1 MRKGWRRTSS
11 ILALGIASMTA
22 QAQAQS
28 VAGAGD
34 DSAAA
39 PAAQDTG
46 SADQQGLQEII
57 VTAQRKAENL
67 QRAGIPVAVV
77 TGDQLVSRGLS
88 SSTELGAAV
97 PSLSAQPQGGAN
109 TVFFLRGVG
118 NFTVNGYSDPAV
130 AFNYDGVYL
139 GRATSTSGIFYDLE
153 RVEVL
158 KGPQGTLYGRNAT
171 AGAINVLPTR
181 PRIGENSGFVTAS
194 YGNYDAVNVQGAV
207 NVAMGEHGAMRI
219 AGNIV
224 RRDGYQTDG
233 TSDEKTQ
240 ALRVQFLSEL
250 TPDLTVRIGGDFSH
264 SGGKGPGSTYVG
276 RIAYVP
282 GTGNQFVPS
291 GLSED
296 SGLFS
301 PEAQAYRRTLFSGLA
316 GRTLAP
322 LDVQPYLDNNYY
334 GANAEI
340 SLNTGAGTLTVIP
353 AWRYSKL
360 DNRFAV
366 PAFYGNVAETDEQK
380 SLEVRFAGNRV
391 GIFDYMLGAYYF
403 DETVA
408 ATYLFAQQ
416 ALNAYQQFTSGTK
429 SYAGFGRITA
439 NFNDRLRLIGGLRY
453 TKDDK
458 DFNGR
463 ADVFLVRC
471 SVVVQGR
478 PSCPNAPLLPSTG
491 RYQDLPSSVFPTV
504 PDNQARP
511 IGTTGAL
518 LIHAVTPVNTTLSN
532 DRFTYHLGAEFDVG
546 PHSLLYANLETGYRS
561 GGFALS
567 AGYETFQPEFIDAYT
582 IGMKNRF
589 FDNRLQLNLEAFL
602 WKYRNQQV
610 NHTGIDRNGNQGQF
624 TENVGKS
631 TNKGVEVEAQFLATR
646 NTLLSVNVQYLDAKY
661 DDFIYREPIG
671 ATPPNTGCPYRAS
684 ATAGMYD
691 INCSGRSAYQSP
703 KWTMNLGGQQT
714 VPLGDHKLLFS
725 ADTQYRTSRVVG
737 FEYLPN
743 QLVGA
748 TWVSNAQI
756 AFGAADDR
764 WSIAAFVRNIEDER
778 FQASAQIYG
787 AGSAALAVYS
797 PPRTYGVRATSKF

>member
-1 MRKGWRRTSS
+1 MAKAWRRTSS
-11 ILALGIASMTA
+11 ILALSIAGIAA
-22 QAQAQS
+22 QAHAQT
-28 VAGAGD
+28 GAPG
-34 DSAAA
+34 AETA
-39 PAAQDTG
+39 P
-46 SADQQGLQEII
+46 DQQGLEEII
-57 VTAQRKAENL
+57 VTAQRKTENL

-77 TGDQLVSRGLS
+77 TGDQLVSRGLTS
-88 SSTELGAAV
+88 SNELGNSV

-181 PRIGENSGFVTAS
+181 PKLGENSGFVTAS
-194 YGNYDAVNVQGAV
+194 YGNYDALNVQGAV
-207 NVAMGEHGAMRI
+207 NIAMGEHGAMRV
-219 AGNIV
+219 AGNIL

-250 TPDLTVRIGGDFSH
+250 TPDLTVRLGGDFSH
-264 SGGKGPGSTYVG
+264 SGGKGPGSTYAG
-276 RIAYVP
+276 RVVYNGVS
-282 GTGNQFVPS
+282 NLFVPS
-291 GLSED
+291 GLSEN

-301 PEAQAYRRTLFSGLA
+301 PEAQAYRQTLFSGLS
-316 GRTLAP
+316 GRTLLP

-334 GANAEI
+334 GTNAEI
-340 SLNTGAGTLTVIP
+340 TLHTGAGTLTVLP
-353 AWRYSKL
+353 AWRYAKL

-403 DETVA
+403 DESVA

-416 ALNAYQQFTSGTK
+416 ALNAYQRFTSGTK
-429 SYAGFGRITA
+429 SYAGFGRLTA
-439 NFNDRLRLIGGLRY
+439 NLGDRLRLIGGLRY

-458 DFNGR
+458 DFAGR

-471 SVVVQGR
+471 TVIAQGR
-478 PSCPNAPLLPSTG
+478 PSCPTAPLLPSTG
-491 RYQDLPSSVFPTV
+491 RYQDLPAVFPTV

-532 DRFTYHLGAEFDVG
+532 DRVTYHLGAEFDVG
-546 PHSLLYANLETGYRS
+546 PHSLLYANFETGYRS

-624 TENVGKS
+624 TENVGRS
-631 TNKGVEVEAQFLATR
+631 TNKGVEVDAQFLATQT
-646 NTLLSVNVQYLDAKY
+646 TLLSVNVQYLDAKY
-661 DDFIYREPIG
+661 DDFLYREPIG
-671 ATPPNTGCPYRAS
+671 ATPPITGCPYRPS
-684 ATAGMYD
+684 ATAGLYD
-691 INCSGRSAYQSP
+691 IDCSGRTAFQSP

-714 VPLGDHKLLFS
+714 VPLGDYKAVLS
-725 ADTQYRTSRVVG
+725 ADTQYRSSRVVG
-737 FEYLPN
+737 FEYMPN
-743 QLVGA
+743 QLVGS
-748 TWVSNAQI
+748 TWVSNAQL

-764 WSIAAFVRNIEDER
+764 WSIAAFVRNIENER
-778 FQASAQIYG
+778 YQASAQIYG

-797 PPRTYGVRATSKF
+797 PPRTYGVRVSSKF

>member
-1 MRKGWRRTSS
+1 MRRAWRRTSS
-11 ILALGIASMTA
+11 ILAMSIAGMTNPA
-22 QAQAQS
+22 LSQDRSEPTEQN
-28 VAGAGD
+28 
-34 DSAAA
+34 A
-39 PAAQDTG
+39 PAESATLPA
-46 SADQQGLQEII
+46 ADQQGLQEII

-77 TGDQLVSRGLS
+77 TGEQLVSRGLT
-88 SSTELGAAV
+88 SSTELGNSV
-97 PSLSAQPQGGAN
+97 PSLAAQPQGGAN

-139 GRATSTSGIFYDLE
+139 GRATSTSGVFYDLE

-181 PRIGENSGFVTAS
+181 PKLGENSGFITAS
-194 YGNYDAVNVQGAV
+194 YGNYDALNVQGAV
-207 NVAMGEHGAMRI
+207 NIAMGEHGAMRV

-224 RRDGYQTDG
+224 QRDGYQTDG

-240 ALRVQFLSEL
+240 ALRVQFLSDL
-250 TPDLTVRIGGDFSH
+250 TPDLTVRVGGDFSH
-264 SGGKGPGSTYVG
+264 SGGKGPGSTYAG
-276 RIAYVP
+276 RIVFN
-282 GTGNQFVPS
+282 GTSNLFVPS
-291 GLSED
+291 GLSKD

-301 PEAQAYRRTLFSGLA
+301 PEAQTYRQTLFSGLA
-316 GRTLAP
+316 GRTLVP
-322 LDVQPYLDNNYY
+322 LDVQPYLDNYYY
-334 GANAEI
+334 GANVEI
-340 SLNTGAGTLTVIP
+340 SLRTGAGTLTVIP

-380 SLEVRFAGNRV
+380 SLEVRFAGDRV

-403 DETVA
+403 DESVA
-408 ATYLFAQQ
+408 ATYLYAQQ
-416 ALNAYQQFTSGTK
+416 ALNAYQQFTSDTK

-439 NFNDRLRLIGGLRY
+439 NFTDRLRLIGGLRY

-458 DFNGR
+458 DFSGR

-471 SVVVQGR
+471 TVVAQGR
-478 PSCPNAPLLPSTG
+478 PSCPTAPLLPSTG
-491 RYQDLPSSVFPTV
+491 RYQDLSAPFPTV

-511 IGTTGAL
+511 IGATGAL

-546 PHSLLYANLETGYRS
+546 PHSLLYANYETGYRS

-631 TNKGVEVEAQFLATR
+631 TNKGIEVEAQFLATP
-646 NTLLSVNVQYLDAKY
+646 NTLLSANVQYLDAKY
-661 DDFIYREPIG
+661 DNFVYREPIG
-671 ATPPNTGCPYRAS
+671 ATPPNTGCPYRPS
-684 ATAGMYD
+684 ATAGLYD
-691 INCSGRSAYQSP
+691 IDCSGRSAYQSP

-714 VPLGDHKLLFS
+714 VPLGDHKVLLS
-725 ADTQYRTSRVVG
+725 ADTQYRSSRAVG

-748 TWVSNAQI
+748 TWISNAQI

-764 WSIAAFVRNIEDER
+764 WSIAAFVRNIENER
-778 FQASAQIYG
+778 YQASAQIYG
-787 AGSAALAVYS
+787 AGSAALAVYT
-797 PPRTYGVRATSKF
+797 PPRTYGVRVTSKF

>member
-1 MRKGWRRTSS
+1 MRRAWRRTSS
-11 ILALGIASMTA
+11 ILAMSIGGMINPALSQDRSEVREQNAPA
-22 QAQAQS
+22 E
-28 VAGAGD
+28 
-34 DSAAA
+34 SAAP
-39 PAAQDTG
+39 PA
-46 SADQQGLQEII
+46 ADQQGLQEII

-77 TGDQLVSRGLS
+77 TGEQLVSRGLTS
-88 SSTELGAAV
+88 SNELGNSV
-97 PSLSAQPQGGAN
+97 PSLAAQPQGGAN

-139 GRATSTSGIFYDLE
+139 GRATSTSGVFYDLE

-181 PRIGENSGFVTAS
+181 PRLGENSGFITAS
-194 YGNYDAVNVQGAV
+194 YGNYGALNVQGAV
-207 NVAMGEHGAMRI
+207 NIAMGEHGAMRV

-224 RRDGYQTDG
+224 QREGYQTDG

-250 TPDLTVRIGGDFSH
+250 TPDLTVRVGGDFSH
-264 SGGKGPGSTYVG
+264 SGGKGPGSTYAG
-276 RIAYVP
+276 RIAFN
-282 GTGNQFVPS
+282 GTSNLFVPS
-291 GLSED
+291 GLSKD

-301 PEAQAYRRTLFSGLA
+301 PEAQAYRQTLFSGLA
-316 GRTLAP
+316 GRTLVP
-322 LDVQPYLDNNYY
+322 LDVQPYLDNDYY

-340 SLNTGAGTLTVIP
+340 SLRTGAGTLTVIP

-380 SLEVRFAGNRV
+380 SLEVRFSGDRV

-403 DETVA
+403 DESIA

-416 ALNAYQQFTSGTK
+416 ALNAYQQFTSDTK
-429 SYAGFGRITA
+429 SYAGFGRITT
-439 NFNDRLRLIGGLRY
+439 NFTDRLRLIGGLRY

-471 SVVVQGR
+471 TVVAQGR
-478 PSCPNAPLLPSTG
+478 PSCPTAPLLPSTG
-491 RYQDLPSSVFPTV
+491 RYQDLSAPFPTV

-546 PHSLLYANLETGYRS
+546 PHSLLYANYETGYRS

-631 TNKGVEVEAQFLATR
+631 TNKGIEVEAQFLATP

-661 DDFIYREPIG
+661 DNFVYREPIG
-671 ATPPNTGCPYRAS
+671 ATPPNTGCPYRPS
-684 ATAGMYD
+684 ATAGLYD
-691 INCSGRSAYQSP
+691 IDCSGRSAYQSP

-714 VPLGDHKLLFS
+714 VPLGDYKVVLS
-725 ADTQYRTSRVVG
+725 ADTQYRSSRVVG
-737 FEYLPN
+737 FEYMPN
-743 QLVGA
+743 QLVGS
-748 TWVSNAQI
+748 TWVSNAQL
-756 AFGAADDR
+756 AFAAADDR

-778 FQASAQIYG
+778 YQASAQIYG

-797 PPRTYGVRATSKF
+797 PPRTYGVRVSSKF

>member
-1 MRKGWRRTSS
+1 MNRAWRRTSS
-11 ILALGIASMTA
+11 ILALTIAGFATQARAQSEA
-22 QAQAQS
+22 QAVGETQQQA
-28 VAGAGD
+28 G
-34 DSAAA
+34 SA
-39 PAAQDTG
+39 
-46 SADQQGLQEII
+46 ADQQGLQEII

-77 TGDQLVSRGLS
+77 TGDQLVSRGLTS
-88 SSTELGAAV
+88 SNELGTSV
-97 PSLSAQPQGGAN
+97 PSLSPQPQGGAN
-109 TVFFLRGVG
+109 TTFFLRGVG

-207 NVAMGEHGAMRI
+207 NVAMGEHGALRI
-219 AGNIV
+219 AGNVV
-224 RRDGYQTDG
+224 RRDGYQDDG

-240 ALRVQFLSEL
+240 ALRVQLLSEL
-250 TPDLTVRIGGDFSH
+250 TPNLTVRVGGDFSH
-264 SGGKGPGSTYVG
+264 SGGKGPGSTYSG
-276 RIAYVP
+276 RIVFN
-282 GTGNQFVPS
+282 GTTNLFVPS
-291 GLSED
+291 GFRPD

-301 PEAQAYRRTLFSGLA
+301 ADAQAYRQTLFSGLV

-340 SLNTGAGTLTVIP
+340 SLRTGAGTLTVIP
-353 AWRYSKL
+353 SWRYSKL

-366 PAFYGNVAETDEQK
+366 PAFYGDVAETDEQK
-380 SLEVRFAGNRV
+380 SLEVRFAGNRI

-403 DETVA
+403 DESVA
-408 ATYLFAQQ
+408 ATYLYAQQ

-429 SYAGFGRITA
+429 SYAGFGRLTA
-439 NFNDRLRLIGGLRY
+439 NLSDRLRLIGGLRY

-471 SVVVQGR
+471 TVVVQGR
-478 PSCPNAPLLPSTG
+478 PSCPGAPLLPSAG
-491 RYQDLPSSVFPTV
+491 RYQDLPTSIYPSV

-511 IGTTGAL
+511 IGATGAL

-532 DRFTYHLGAEFDVG
+532 DRLTYHLGAEFDLG
-546 PHSLLYANLETGYRS
+546 PHSLLYASYETGYRS

-567 AGYETFQPEFIDAYT
+567 AGYETFQPEYIDAYT
-582 IGMKNRF
+582 VGMKNRF
-589 FDNRLQLNLEAFL
+589 FDNRLQLNVEAFL

-610 NHTGIDRNGNQGQF
+610 NHTGIDKNGNQGQF

-631 TNKGVEVEAQFLATR
+631 TNKGVEVEAQLLATR
-646 NTLLSVNVQYLDAKY
+646 TTLLSANVQYLDAKY
-661 DDFIYREPIG
+661 DSFVYREPIG
-671 ATPPNTGCPYRAS
+671 ATPPVTGCPYRPS
-684 ATAGMYD
+684 ATPGTYD
-691 INCSGRSAYQSP
+691 INCSGRAAYLSP
-703 KWTMNLGGQQT
+703 KWTMNLGAQQT
-714 VPLGDHKLLFS
+714 VPLGDYKAVLS
-725 ADTQYRTSRVVG
+725 ADTQYRSSRVVG
-737 FEYLPN
+737 FEYMPN

-756 AFGAADDR
+756 AFGSADDR

-778 FQASAQIYG
+778 YQASAQIYSV
-787 AGSAALAVYS
+787 GSAALAVYS
-797 PPRTYGVRATSKF
+797 PPRTYGVRVTSKF

>member
-1 MRKGWRRTSS
+1 MTSS
-11 ILALGIASMTA
+11 VLALGIAGLAA
-22 QAQAQS
+22 QAHAQ
-28 VAGAGD
+28 D
-34 DSAAA
+34 AAAASEEA
-39 PAAQDTG
+39 PAASTQDASGT
-46 SADQQGLQEII
+46 DQQQGLQEII
-57 VTAQRKAENL
+57 VTAQRKSENL

-77 TGDQLVSRGLS
+77 TGDQLVSRGLTS
-88 SSTELGAAV
+88 ANELGGSV

-181 PRIGENSGFVTAS
+181 PKLGENSGFVTAS
-194 YGNYDAVNVQGAV
+194 YGNYNAFNVQGAV
-207 NVAMGEHGAMRI
+207 NIAMGEHGAMRVS
-219 AGNIV
+219 GNLV
-224 RRDGYQTDG
+224 SRDGYQTDG
-233 TSDEKTQ
+233 TNDEKTQ
-240 ALRVQFLSEL
+240 ALRVQFMSEL
-250 TPDLTVRIGGDFSH
+250 TPDLTVRLGGDFAH
-264 SGGKGPGSTYVG
+264 SGGKGPGSTYAG
-276 RIAYVP
+276 RIVYN
-282 GTGNQFVPS
+282 GTANQFVPS
-291 GLSED
+291 GLSEN

-301 PEAQAYRRTLFSGLA
+301 PEAQAYRQTLFSGLS
-316 GRTLAP
+316 GRTLDP
-322 LDVQPYLDNNYY
+322 LDVEPYLDNNYY

-340 SLNTGAGTLTVIP
+340 TLNTGAGTLTVIP

-380 SLEVRFAGNRV
+380 SLEVRFAGKPI
-391 GIFDYMLGAYYF
+391 GMFDYIVGAYYF
-403 DETVA
+403 DESVD
-408 ATYLFAQQ
+408 ATYLFSQQ
-416 ALNAYQQFTSGTK
+416 ALNAYQSFTSNTK
-429 SYAGFGRITA
+429 SYAGFGRLTA
-439 NFNDRLRLIGGLRY
+439 NFTDRLRLIGGLRY

-458 DFNGR
+458 DFDGR

-471 SVVVQGR
+471 TTVVQGR
-478 PSCPNAPLLPSTG
+478 PSCPDAPLLPSTG
-491 RYQDLPSSVFPTV
+491 RYQDLPTSIFPSV

-518 LIHAVTPVNTTLSN
+518 LIHAVTPVNTTISN

-546 PHSLLYANLETGYRS
+546 PRSLLYANYETGFRS
-561 GGFALS
+561 GGFALA
-567 AGYETFQPEFIDAYT
+567 AGYETFEPEYIDAYT

-610 NHTGIDRNGNQGQF
+610 NHTGVDQNGNQGQI

-631 TNKGVEVEAQFLATR
+631 TNKGVEVDAQFLATP

-661 DDFIYREPIG
+661 DDFVYREPIG
-671 ATPPNTGCPYRAS
+671 ATPPVTGCPYRAS
-684 ATAGMYD
+684 AVAGMYD
-691 INCSGRSAYQSP
+691 IDCSGRTAYQSP
-703 KWTMNLGGQQT
+703 KWTMNLGAQQT
-714 VPLGDHKLLFS
+714 VPLGDYKLVVS
-725 ADTQYRTSRVVG
+725 GDTQYRSSRVVG
-737 FEYLPN
+737 FEYMPN

-756 AFGAADDR
+756 SFGAFDDR

-778 FQASAQIYG
+778 YQASAQIYN

>member
-1 MRKGWRRTSS
+1 MTRGWRRTSS
-11 ILALGIASMTA
+11 ILALSVSGIAGQALA
-22 QAQAQS
+22 QTDTPAERAE
-28 VAGAGD
+28 
-34 DSAAA
+34 
-39 PAAQDTG
+39 PAAE
-46 SADQQGLQEII
+46 QQGLQEII

-77 TGDQLVSRGLS
+77 TGDQLVSRGLTS
-88 SSTELGAAV
+88 SNELGNSV

-139 GRATSTSGIFYDLE
+139 GRATSTSGVFYDIE

-181 PRIGENSGFVTAS
+181 PKIGENSGFVTAS
-194 YGNYDAVNVQGAV
+194 YGNYDALNVQGAV

-240 ALRVQFLSEL
+240 ALRVQLLSEL
-250 TPDLTVRIGGDFSH
+250 TPDLTVRLGGDFSH
-264 SGGKGPGSTYVG
+264 SGGKGPGSTYAG
-276 RIAYVP
+276 RLVFNGVA
-282 GTGNQFVPS
+282 NLFVPS
-291 GLSED
+291 GLGEN

-301 PEAQAYRRTLFSGLA
+301 PEAQAYRQTLYSGLS
-316 GRTLAP
+316 GRTLTP

-340 SLNTGAGTLTVIP
+340 TLRTGAGTLTVLP

-403 DETVA
+403 DESVA
-408 ATYLFAQQ
+408 ATYLYAQQ
-416 ALNAYQQFTSGTK
+416 ALNAYQQFGSGTK
-429 SYAGFGRITA
+429 SYAGFGRVTA
-439 NFNDRLRLIGGLRY
+439 NVGDRLRFIGGLRY

-471 SVVVQGR
+471 TAVVQGR
-478 PSCPNAPLLPSTG
+478 PNCPNAPLLPSTG
-491 RYQDLPSSVFPTV
+491 RYQDLPPAIFPSV

-511 IGTTGAL
+511 IGATGAL

-532 DRFTYHLGAEFDVG
+532 DRLTYHLGAEFDVG
-546 PHSLLYANLETGYRS
+546 PHSLLYANFETGYRS

-610 NHTGIDRNGNQGQF
+610 NHTGIDKNGNQGQF

-631 TNKGVEVEAQFLATR
+631 TNKGVEVEAQLLATPT
-646 NTLLSVNVQYLDAKY
+646 TLLSANVQYLDAKY
-661 DDFIYREPIG
+661 DSFVYREPIG
-671 ATPPNTGCPYRAS
+671 PTPPNTGCPYRPSAS
-684 ATAGMYD
+684 AGQYD
-691 INCSGRSAYQSP
+691 IDCSGRSAYLSP

-714 VPLGDHKLLFS
+714 VPLGDHKIQLS
-725 ADTQYRTSRVVG
+725 ADTQYRSSRVVG

-743 QLVGA
+743 QLVGS

-764 WSIAAFVRNIEDER
+764 WSIAAFVRNIENER
-778 FQASAQIYG
+778 YQASAQIFG

-797 PPRTYGVRATSKF
+797 PPRTYGVRATAKF

>member
-1 MRKGWRRTSS
+1 MTRAWRRTSS
-11 ILALGIASMTA
+11 LLALTIAGIAA
-22 QAQAQS
+22 QAHAQTGS
-28 VAGAGD
+28 EAAGA
-34 DSAAA
+34 
-39 PAAQDTG
+39 AQPQQQDATIA
-46 SADQQGLQEII
+46 ADQQGLQEII
-57 VTAQRKAENL
+57 VTAQRKSENL

-77 TGDQLVSRGLS
+77 TGDQLVSRGLTS
-88 SSTELGAAV
+88 SNELGNSV

-109 TVFFLRGVG
+109 TTFFLRGVG

-139 GRATSTSGIFYDLE
+139 GRATSTSGVFYDLE

-181 PRIGENSGFVTAS
+181 PKLGENSGFVTAS

-207 NVAMGEHGAMRI
+207 NLAMGEHGALRI
-219 AGNIV
+219 AGNV
-224 RRDGYQTDG
+224 VSRDGYQNDG
-233 TSDEKTQ
+233 TSDERTQ
-240 ALRVQFLSEL
+240 ALRVQMLAEL
-250 TPDLTVRIGGDFSH
+250 TPDLTVRVGGDFSH
-264 SGGKGPGSTYVG
+264 SGGKGPGSTYAG
-276 RIAYVP
+276 RIIFN
-282 GTGNQFVPS
+282 GTTNQFVPS
-291 GLSED
+291 GFGPD

-301 PEAQAYRRTLFSGLA
+301 AGAQAYRQTLYSGLA

-340 SLNTGAGTLTVIP
+340 SLRTGAGTLTVIP
-353 AWRYSKL
+353 SWRYSKL
-360 DNRFAV
+360 NNRFAV
-366 PAFYGNVAETDEQK
+366 PAFYGDVAETDEQK
-380 SLEVRFAGNRV
+380 SLEVRFAGNRI

-403 DETVA
+403 DESVA
-408 ATYLFAQQ
+408 ATYLYAQQ

-429 SYAGFGRITA
+429 SYAGFGRVTA
-439 NFNDRLRLIGGLRY
+439 NFGDRLRVIGGLRY

-458 DFNGR
+458 EFNGR

-471 SVVVQGR
+471 TVVVQGR
-478 PSCPNAPLLPSTG
+478 PSCPTAPLLPSAG
-491 RYQDLPSSVFPTV
+491 RYQDLPSAIYPSV

-518 LIHAVTPVNTTLSN
+518 LIHAVTPVNTPLSN
-532 DRFTYHLGAEFDVG
+532 DRLTYHLGAEFDVG
-546 PHSLLYANLETGYRS
+546 PHSLLYANYETGYRS

-567 AGYETFQPEFIDAYT
+567 AGYETFQPEYIDAYT

-589 FDNRLQLNLEAFL
+589 FDNRLQLNVEAFL

-610 NHTGIDRNGNQGQF
+610 NHTGIDKNGNQGQF

-631 TNKGVEVEAQFLATR
+631 TNKGVEVEAQLLATPT
-646 NTLLSVNVQYLDAKY
+646 TLLSVNVQYLDAKY
-661 DDFIYREPIG
+661 DSFVYREPIG
-671 ATPPNTGCPYRAS
+671 PTPPVSGCPYRAS

-691 INCSGRSAYQSP
+691 IDCSGRTAYLSP
-703 KWTMNLGGQQT
+703 KWTMNLGAQQT
-714 VPLGDHKLLFS
+714 VPLGEHKAVLS
-725 ADTQYRTSRVVG
+725 ADTQYRSSRVVG
-737 FEYLPN
+737 FEYMPN

-764 WSIAAFVRNIEDER
+764 WSIAAYVRNIENER
-778 FQASAQIYG
+778 YQASAQIYS

-797 PPRTYGVRATSKF
+797 PPRTYGVRVTSKF

>member
-1 MRKGWRRTSS
+1 MNRAWRRTSS
-11 ILALGIASMTA
+11 ILALTIAGIATQAHAQSEA
-22 QAQAQS
+22 QA
-28 VAGAGD
+28 AGE
-34 DSAAA
+34 
-39 PAAQDTG
+39 AAQQQAS
-46 SADQQGLQEII
+46 SATDQQGLQEII

-77 TGDQLVSRGLS
+77 TGDQLVSKGLTS
-88 SSTELGAAV
+88 SNELGNSV

-109 TVFFLRGVG
+109 TTFFLRGVG

-139 GRATSTSGIFYDLE
+139 GRATSTSGVFYDLE

-194 YGNYDAVNVQGAV
+194 YGNYNALNVQGAV
-207 NVAMGEHGAMRI
+207 NVAMGEHGALRI
-219 AGNIV
+219 AGNV
-224 RRDGYQTDG
+224 VSRDGYQDDG

-240 ALRVQFLSEL
+240 ALRVQLLSEL
-250 TPDLTVRIGGDFSH
+250 TPDLTVRVGGDFSH
-264 SGGKGPGSTYVG
+264 SGGKGPGSTYAG
-276 RIAYVP
+276 RIVFN
-282 GTGNQFVPS
+282 GTTNLFVPS
-291 GLSED
+291 GFGPD

-301 PEAQAYRRTLFSGLA
+301 ADAQAYRQTLFSGLA
-316 GRTLAP
+316 GRTLVP

-340 SLNTGAGTLTVIP
+340 SLRTGAGTLTVIP
-353 AWRYSKL
+353 SWRYSKL

-366 PAFYGNVAETDEQK
+366 PAFYGDVAETDEQK
-380 SLEVRFAGNRV
+380 SLEVRFAGNRI
-391 GIFDYMLGAYYF
+391 GMFDYMLGAYYF
-403 DETVA
+403 DESVA
-408 ATYLFAQQ
+408 ATYLYAQQ
-416 ALNAYQQFTSGTK
+416 ALNAYQQFSSGTK
-429 SYAGFGRITA
+429 SYAGFGRLTA
-439 NFNDRLRLIGGLRY
+439 NIGDRLRLIGGLRY

-458 DFNGR
+458 DFDGR

-471 SVVVQGR
+471 TVVAQGR
-478 PSCPNAPLLPSTG
+478 PSCPTAPLLPSAG
-491 RYQDLPSSVFPTV
+491 RYQDLPTSIYPSV

-532 DRFTYHLGAEFDVG
+532 DRLTYHLGAEFDVG
-546 PHSLLYANLETGYRS
+546 PHSLLYANYETGYRS

-567 AGYETFQPEFIDAYT
+567 AGYETFQPEYIDAYT

-589 FDNRLQLNLEAFL
+589 FDNRLQLNVEAFL

-610 NHTGIDRNGNQGQF
+610 NHTGIDKNGNQGQF

-631 TNKGVEVEAQFLATR
+631 TNKGVEVEAQLLATPT
-646 NTLLSVNVQYLDAKY
+646 TLLSANVQYLDAKY
-661 DDFIYREPIG
+661 DSFVYREPIG
-671 ATPPNTGCPYRAS
+671 ATPPVTGCPYRPS
-684 ATAGMYD
+684 ATAGTYD
-691 INCSGRSAYQSP
+691 IDCSGRAAYLSP
-703 KWTMNLGGQQT
+703 KWTMNLGAQQT
-714 VPLGDHKLLFS
+714 VPLGAYKAVLS
-725 ADTQYRTSRVVG
+725 ADTQYRSSRVVG
-737 FEYLPN
+737 FEYMPN
-743 QLVGA
+743 QLVGS

-756 AFGAADDR
+756 AFGSADDR
-764 WSIAAFVRNIEDER
+764 WSIAAYVRNIEDDR
-778 FQASAQIYG
+778 YQASAQIYS

-797 PPRTYGVRATSKF
+797 PPRTYGVRVTSKF

>member
-1 MRKGWRRTSS
+1 MRRAWRRTSS
-11 ILALGIASMTA
+11 ILAMSIAGMTNPA
-22 QAQAQS
+22 LSQDRSEPTEQN
-28 VAGAGD
+28 
-34 DSAAA
+34 A
-39 PAAQDTG
+39 PAESATLPA
-46 SADQQGLQEII
+46 ADQQGLQEII

-77 TGDQLVSRGLS
+77 TGEQLVSRGLT
-88 SSTELGAAV
+88 SSTELGNSV
-97 PSLSAQPQGGAN
+97 PSLAAQPQGGAN

-139 GRATSTSGIFYDLE
+139 GRATSTSGVFYDLE

-181 PRIGENSGFVTAS
+181 PKLGENSGFITAS
-194 YGNYDAVNVQGAV
+194 YGNYDALNVQGAV
-207 NVAMGEHGAMRI
+207 NIAMGEHGAMRV

-224 RRDGYQTDG
+224 QRDGYQTDG

-240 ALRVQFLSEL
+240 ALRVQFLSDL
-250 TPDLTVRIGGDFSH
+250 TPDLTVRVGGDFSH
-264 SGGKGPGSTYVG
+264 SGGKGPGSTYAG
-276 RIAYVP
+276 RIVFN
-282 GTGNQFVPS
+282 GTSNLFVPS
-291 GLSED
+291 GLSKD

-301 PEAQAYRRTLFSGLA
+301 PEAQTYRQTLFSGLA
-316 GRTLAP
+316 GRTLVP
-322 LDVQPYLDNNYY
+322 LDVQPYLDNDYY

-340 SLNTGAGTLTVIP
+340 SLRTGAGTLTVIP

-380 SLEVRFAGNRV
+380 SLEVRFAGDRV

-403 DETVA
+403 DESVA
-408 ATYLFAQQ
+408 ATYLYAQQ
-416 ALNAYQQFTSGTK
+416 ALNAYQQFTSDTK

-439 NFNDRLRLIGGLRY
+439 NFTDRLRLIGGLRY

-471 SVVVQGR
+471 TVVAQGR
-478 PSCPNAPLLPSTG
+478 PSCPTAPLLPSTG
-491 RYQDLPSSVFPTV
+491 RYQDLSAPFPTV

-511 IGTTGAL
+511 IGATGAL

-546 PHSLLYANLETGYRS
+546 PHSLLYANYETGYRS

-631 TNKGVEVEAQFLATR
+631 TNKGIEVEAQFLATP
-646 NTLLSVNVQYLDAKY
+646 NTLLSANVQYLDAKY
-661 DDFIYREPIG
+661 DNFVYREPIG
-671 ATPPNTGCPYRAS
+671 ATPPNTGCPYRPS
-684 ATAGMYD
+684 ATAGLYD
-691 INCSGRSAYQSP
+691 IDCSGRSAYQSP

-714 VPLGDHKLLFS
+714 VPLGDHKVLLS
-725 ADTQYRTSRVVG
+725 ADTQYRSSRAVG

-748 TWVSNAQI
+748 TWISNAQI

-764 WSIAAFVRNIEDER
+764 WSIAAFVRNIENER
-778 FQASAQIYG
+778 YQASAQIYG
-787 AGSAALAVYS
+787 AGSAALAVYT
-797 PPRTYGVRATSKF
+797 PPRTYGVRVTSKF

>member
-1 MRKGWRRTSS
+1 MRRAWRRTSS
-11 ILALGIASMTA
+11 ILAMSIAGMTNPA
-22 QAQAQS
+22 LSQDRSEPTEQN
-28 VAGAGD
+28 
-34 DSAAA
+34 A
-39 PAAQDTG
+39 PAESATLPA
-46 SADQQGLQEII
+46 ADQQGLQEII

-77 TGDQLVSRGLS
+77 TGEQLVSRGLT
-88 SSTELGAAV
+88 SSTELGNSV
-97 PSLSAQPQGGAN
+97 PSLAAQPQGGAN

-139 GRATSTSGIFYDLE
+139 GRATSTSGVFYDLE

-181 PRIGENSGFVTAS
+181 PKLGENSGFITAS
-194 YGNYDAVNVQGAV
+194 YGNYDALNVQGAV
-207 NVAMGEHGAMRI
+207 NIAMGEHGAMRV

-224 RRDGYQTDG
+224 QRDGYQTDG

-240 ALRVQFLSEL
+240 ALRVQFLSDL
-250 TPDLTVRIGGDFSH
+250 TPDLTVRVGGDFSH
-264 SGGKGPGSTYVG
+264 SGGKGPGSTYAG
-276 RIAYVP
+276 RIVFN
-282 GTGNQFVPS
+282 GTSNLFVPS
-291 GLSED
+291 GLSKD

-301 PEAQAYRRTLFSGLA
+301 PEAQTYRQTLFSGLA
-316 GRTLAP
+316 GRTLVP
-322 LDVQPYLDNNYY
+322 LDVQPYLDNDYY

-340 SLNTGAGTLTVIP
+340 SLRTGAGTLTVIP

-366 PAFYGNVAETDEQK
+366 PAFYGNVAETDEQR
-380 SLEVRFAGNRV
+380 SLEVRFAGDRV

-403 DETVA
+403 DESVA
-408 ATYLFAQQ
+408 ATYLYAQQ
-416 ALNAYQQFTSGTK
+416 ALNAYQQFTSDTK

-439 NFNDRLRLIGGLRY
+439 NFTDRLRLIGGLRY

-471 SVVVQGR
+471 TVVAQGR
-478 PSCPNAPLLPSTG
+478 PSCPTAPLLPSTG
-491 RYQDLPSSVFPTV
+491 RYQDLSAPFPTV

-511 IGTTGAL
+511 IGATGAL

-546 PHSLLYANLETGYRS
+546 PHSLLYANYETGYRS

-631 TNKGVEVEAQFLATR
+631 TNKGIEVEAQFLATP
-646 NTLLSVNVQYLDAKY
+646 NTLLSANVQYLDAKY
-661 DDFIYREPIG
+661 DNFVYREPIG
-671 ATPPNTGCPYRAS
+671 ATPPNTGCPYRPS
-684 ATAGMYD
+684 ATAGLYD
-691 INCSGRSAYQSP
+691 IDCSGRSAYQSP

-714 VPLGDHKLLFS
+714 VPLGDHKVLLS
-725 ADTQYRTSRVVG
+725 ADTQYRSSRAVG

-748 TWVSNAQI
+748 TWISNAQI

-764 WSIAAFVRNIEDER
+764 WSIAAFVRNIENER
-778 FQASAQIYG
+778 YQASAQIYG
-787 AGSAALAVYS
+787 AGSAALAVYT
-797 PPRTYGVRATSKF
+797 PPRTYGVRVTSKF

>member
-1 MRKGWRRTSS
+1 MNRAWRRTSS
-11 ILALGIASMTA
+11 ILALTIAGVGS
-22 QAQAQS
+22 QAQAQTQAAS
-28 VAGAGD
+28 DAPQQQQQQNPAGG
-34 DSAAA
+34 
-39 PAAQDTG
+39 T
-46 SADQQGLQEII
+46 DQQGLQEII

-77 TGDQLVSRGLS
+77 TGDQLVSRGLTS
-88 SSTELGAAV
+88 SNELGNSV

-109 TVFFLRGVG
+109 TTFFLRGVG

-139 GRATSTSGIFYDLE
+139 GRATSTSGVFYDLE

-181 PRIGENSGFVTAS
+181 PKLGENSGFVTAS

-207 NVAMGEHGAMRI
+207 NLAMGEHGALRI
-219 AGNIV
+219 AGNV
-224 RRDGYQTDG
+224 VSRDGYQNDG

-240 ALRVQFLSEL
+240 ALRVQLLTEL
-250 TPDLTVRIGGDFSH
+250 TPDLTVRVGGDFSH
-264 SGGKGPGSTYVG
+264 SGGKGPGSTYSG
-276 RIAYVP
+276 RIVFN
-282 GTGNQFVPS
+282 GTTNQFVPS
-291 GLSED
+291 GFGAD

-301 PEAQAYRRTLFSGLA
+301 ADAQAYRQTLYSGLA

-340 SLNTGAGTLTVIP
+340 TLRTGAGTLTVIP
-353 AWRYSKL
+353 SWRYSKL
-360 DNRFAV
+360 NNRFAV
-366 PAFYGNVAETDEQK
+366 PAFYGDVAETDEQK

-391 GIFDYMLGAYYF
+391 GIFDYMLGANYF
-403 DETVA
+403 DESVA
-408 ATYLFAQQ
+408 ATYLYAQQ
-416 ALNAYQQFTSGTK
+416 ALNAYQKFTSGTK
-429 SYAGFGRITA
+429 SYAGFGRVTA
-439 NFNDRLRLIGGLRY
+439 NLGDPLRLIGGLRY

-458 DFNGR
+458 DFDGR

-471 SVVVQGR
+471 TVVVQGQ
-478 PSCPNAPLLPSTG
+478 PSCPTAPLLPSAG
-491 RYQDLPSSVFPTV
+491 RYQDLPTAIYPSV

-518 LIHAVTPVNTTLSN
+518 LIHAVTPVNTPLSN
-532 DRFTYHLGAEFDVG
+532 DRLTYHLGAEFDVG
-546 PHSLLYANLETGYRS
+546 PHSLLYANYETGYRS

-567 AGYETFQPEFIDAYT
+567 AGYETFQPEYIDAYT

-589 FDNRLQLNLEAFL
+589 FDNRLQLNVEAFL

-610 NHTGIDRNGNQGQF
+610 NHTGIDKNGNQGQF

-631 TNKGVEVEAQFLATR
+631 TNQGVEVEAQLLATPT
-646 NTLLSVNVQYLDAKY
+646 TLLSANVQYLNAKY
-661 DDFIYREPIG
+661 DSFVYREPIG
-671 ATPPNTGCPYRAS
+671 PTPPVTGCPYRAS

-691 INCSGRSAYQSP
+691 IDCSGRTAYLSP
-703 KWTMNLGGQQT
+703 KWTMNLGAQQT
-714 VPLGDHKLLFS
+714 VPLGEHKAVLS
-725 ADTQYRTSRVVG
+725 ADTQYRSSRVVG
-737 FEYLPN
+737 FEYMPN

-756 AFGAADDR
+756 AFSAADDR
-764 WSIAAFVRNIEDER
+764 WSIAAYVRNIENER
-778 FQASAQIYG
+778 YQASAQIYS

-797 PPRTYGVRATSKF
+797 PPRTYGVRVTSKF

>member
-1 MRKGWRRTSS
+1 MDRAWRRTSS
-11 ILALGIASMTA
+11 ILALTIAGIAT
-22 QAQAQS
+22 QAHAQS
-28 VAGAGD
+28 AEQAAEGATQQQETS
-34 DSAAA
+34 SAA
-39 PAAQDTG
+39 
-46 SADQQGLQEII
+46 DQKGLQEII

-77 TGDQLVSRGLS
+77 TGDQLVSRGLTS
-88 SSTELGAAV
+88 SNELGNAV

-181 PRIGENSGFVTAS
+181 PKIGENSGFVTAS
-194 YGNYDAVNVQGAV
+194 YGNYDAINVQGAV
-207 NVAMGEHGAMRI
+207 NIAMGEHGAMRI
-219 AGNIV
+219 AGNV
-224 RRDGYQTDG
+224 LSRDGYQTDG

-264 SGGKGPGSTYVG
+264 SGGKGPGSTYSG
-276 RIAYVP
+276 RIVFN
-282 GTGNQFVPS
+282 GTTNLFVPS
-291 GLSED
+291 GFGAD

-301 PEAQAYRRTLFSGLA
+301 ADAQAYRQTLFSGLA

-340 SLNTGAGTLTVIP
+340 SLRTGAGTLTVIP
-353 AWRYSKL
+353 SWRYSKL
-360 DNRFAV
+360 DNRFAE
-366 PAFYGNVAETDEQK
+366 PAFYGDVAETDEQK

-403 DETVA
+403 DESVA
-408 ATYLFAQQ
+408 ATYLYAQQ

-429 SYAGFGRITA
+429 SYAGFGRLTA
-439 NFNDRLRLIGGLRY
+439 NFGDRLRLIGGLRY

-458 DFNGR
+458 DFDGR

-471 SVVVQGR
+471 TVVVQGR
-478 PSCPNAPLLPSTG
+478 PSCPTAPLLPSSG
-491 RYQDLPSSVFPTV
+491 RYQDLPTSIYPTV

-546 PHSLLYANLETGYRS
+546 PHSLLYANYETGYRS

-567 AGYETFQPEFIDAYT
+567 AGYETFQPEYIDAYT

-610 NHTGIDRNGNQGQF
+610 NHTGIDKNGNQGQF

-631 TNKGVEVEAQFLATR
+631 TNKGVEVEAQLLATPT
-646 NTLLSVNVQYLDAKY
+646 TLLSVNVQYLDAKY
-661 DDFIYREPIG
+661 DNFVYREPIG
-671 ATPPNTGCPYRAS
+671 ATPPISGCPYRAS

-691 INCSGRSAYQSP
+691 IDCSGRTAYQSP
-703 KWTMNLGGQQT
+703 KWTMNLGAQQT
-714 VPLGDHKLLFS
+714 VPLGAYKAVLS
-725 ADTQYRTSRVVG
+725 ADTQYRSSRVVG
-737 FEYLPN
+737 FEYMPN
-743 QLVGA
+743 QLVGS

-756 AFGAADDR
+756 AFGSADDR
-764 WSIAAFVRNIEDER
+764 WSIAAYVRNIEDER
-778 FQASAQIYG
+778 YQASAQIYS

-797 PPRTYGVRATSKF
+797 PPRTYGVRVTSKF

>member
-1 MRKGWRRTSS
+1 MS
-11 ILALGIASMTA
+11 IGGMINPALSQDRSEVREQNAPA
-22 QAQAQS
+22 E
-28 VAGAGD
+28 
-34 DSAAA
+34 SAAP
-39 PAAQDTG
+39 PA
-46 SADQQGLQEII
+46 ADQQGLQEII

-77 TGDQLVSRGLS
+77 TGEQLVSRGLTS
-88 SSTELGAAV
+88 SNELGNSV
-97 PSLSAQPQGGAN
+97 PSLAAQPQGGAN

-139 GRATSTSGIFYDLE
+139 GRATSTSGVFYDLE

-181 PRIGENSGFVTAS
+181 PRLGENSGFITAS
-194 YGNYDAVNVQGAV
+194 YGNYGALNVQGAV
-207 NVAMGEHGAMRI
+207 NIAMGEHGAMRV

-224 RRDGYQTDG
+224 QREGYQTDG

-250 TPDLTVRIGGDFSH
+250 TPDLTVRVGGDFSH
-264 SGGKGPGSTYVG
+264 SGGKGPGSTYAG
-276 RIAYVP
+276 RIAFN
-282 GTGNQFVPS
+282 GTSNLFVPS
-291 GLSED
+291 GLSKD

-301 PEAQAYRRTLFSGLA
+301 PEAQAYRQTLFSGLA
-316 GRTLAP
+316 GRTLVP
-322 LDVQPYLDNNYY
+322 LDVQPYLDNDYY

-340 SLNTGAGTLTVIP
+340 SLRTGAGTLTVIP

-380 SLEVRFAGNRV
+380 SLEVRFSGDRV

-403 DETVA
+403 DESIA

-416 ALNAYQQFTSGTK
+416 ALNAYQQFTSDTK
-429 SYAGFGRITA
+429 SYAGFGRITT
-439 NFNDRLRLIGGLRY
+439 NFTDRLRLIGGLRY

-471 SVVVQGR
+471 TVVAQGR
-478 PSCPNAPLLPSTG
+478 PSCPTAPLLPSTG
-491 RYQDLPSSVFPTV
+491 RYQDLSAPFPTV

-546 PHSLLYANLETGYRS
+546 PHSLLYANYETGYRS

-631 TNKGVEVEAQFLATR
+631 TNKGIEVEAQFLATP

-661 DDFIYREPIG
+661 DNFVYREPIG
-671 ATPPNTGCPYRAS
+671 ATPPNTGCPYRPS
-684 ATAGMYD
+684 ATAGLYD
-691 INCSGRSAYQSP
+691 IDCSGRSAYQSP

-714 VPLGDHKLLFS
+714 VPLGDYKVVLS
-725 ADTQYRTSRVVG
+725 ADTQYRSSRVVG
-737 FEYLPN
+737 FEYMPN
-743 QLVGA
+743 QLVGS
-748 TWVSNAQI
+748 TWVSNAQL
-756 AFGAADDR
+756 AFAAADDR

-778 FQASAQIYG
+778 YQASAQIYG

-797 PPRTYGVRATSKF
+797 PPRTYGVRVSSKF